1 MSRLS
6 GRDVPGRACEAAH
19 FKFTLASLRS
29 ADRVRLPP
37 LLAPFTKQRPEHA
50 RLKGLSDN
58 PAYQWWRDPNL
69 IQPHSWWA
77 RARDAAILEGE
88 AETMGELGVE
98 VFRFEVPWRELA
110 PVRPGR
116 DRYDCK
122 SASDPDWSGYRW
134 ARLELILDVLE
145 VETILPLPVITHP
158 PAWAMDPTSSTPAS
172 PPQGSEL
179 FGDLMTALALRFRSR
194 IRHWE
199 LWNEPDHPH
208 SWSGSLRDYV
218 RLVLEPGSAAIRAAA
233 PEATILVG
241 GLADYRNLPLL
252 DAAGGS
258 GLYDVASIHTYPGR
272 PSSRPAA
279 RAVRRTRALGKRVW
293 LTECGIASRAP
304 SLSSS
309 FGGVTSE
316 EGQARFVRSLFES
329 VDADAVFVYQLHDTA
344 IFDASG
350 LRLKEVFWGLVDES
364 GRRRKP
370 AFEAYRQAPVR
381 RHSRAPGSDS
391 RKRRAL
397 PTAR

>member
-1 MSRLS
+1 MSRL
-6 GRDVPGRACEAAH
+6 GCRDVPCRAFDRAH
-19 FKFTLASLRS
+19 SKFTLTYPES
-29 ADRVRLPP
+29 ANRVRLPTFF
-37 LLAPFTKQRPEHA
+37 APFTRQQPERA

-58 PAYQWWRDPNL
+58 PAYQWWREPNL

-77 RARDAAILEGE
+77 RAQDAAILEGE
-88 AETMGELGVE
+88 AATMGELGVE

-116 DRYDCK
+116 DRYDGM
-122 SASDPDWSGYRW
+122 AAADPDWSGYRW

-145 VETILPLPVITHP
+145 VESILPLPVITHP
-158 PAWAMDPTSSTPAS
+158 PSWATGVVTATAAS
-172 PPQGSEL
+172 PPLGSDL
-179 FGDLMTALALRFRSR
+179 FGDLMTALALRFRSHV
-194 IRHWE
+194 RHWE

-218 RLVLEPGSAAIRAAA
+218 RLILEPGSAAIRAAA
-233 PEATILVG
+233 PEATILIG

-252 DAAGGS
+252 NAAGGS
-258 GLYDVASIHTYPGR
+258 GLYDVASIHAYPGLA
-272 PSSRPAA
+272 SSGPVA
-279 RAVRRTRALGKRVW
+279 RAVRRTRALGKPVW

-304 SLSSS
+304 SPSSS

-350 LRLKEVFWGLVDES
+350 LRLKEVFWGMVDES

-370 AFEAYRQAPVR
+370 AFDAYRQAPVR
-381 RHSRAPGSDS
+381 RHSRALGSDS
-391 RKRRAL
+391 RTRRAL